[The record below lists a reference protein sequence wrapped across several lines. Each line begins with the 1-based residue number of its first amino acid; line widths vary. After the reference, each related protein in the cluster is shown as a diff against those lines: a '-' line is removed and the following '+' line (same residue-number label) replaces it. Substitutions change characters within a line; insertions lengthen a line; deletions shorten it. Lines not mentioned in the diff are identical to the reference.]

1 MNTNWKLIKFT
12 SINKIKLENLDVN
25 IIVQFELETSLNQ
38 KCQKIMNDYVY
49 KFKKSLVV
57 VSKHLKTNKKNLF
70 SIVPTVQEAID
81 VITLEEIER
90 EINS

>member
-1 MNTNWKLIKFT
+1 MN
-12 SINKIKLENLDVN
+12 E
-25 IIVQFELETSLNQ
+25 
-38 KCQKIMNDYVY
+38 YVY
-49 KFKKSLVV
+49 KIKKSLGV
-57 VSKHLKTNKKNLF
+57 VSKQLKTKKKNLF